1 MEDIDLDLEDIT
13 PESFVPHVVH
23 GTYHRHWDSIRLHG
37 LSRMN
42 RMHIHFAPGLPGEGG
57 VVSGMRSSC
66 QIYIY
71 VDLSK
76 ALAGKINIR
85 K

>member
-1 MEDIDLDLEDIT
+1 MEDTDLEELT
-13 PESFVPHVVH
+13 PESLVPDVVH
-23 GTYHRHWDSIRLHG
+23 GTYRRHWGSIKQQG

-42 RMHIHFAPGLPGEGG
+42 RMHIHFAPGLPGEDG
-57 VVSGMRSSC
+57 VISGIRSSC

-71 VDLSK
+71 VDMSK
-76 ALAGKINIR
+76 ALGGKINIR